1 MLRDNDLDAG
11 GSLAWMY
18 DKLPGGGVPGGE
30 GQSVRV
36 RISADFDSAF
46 ALIALAAEI
55 GDVPLGGAKA

>member
-1 MLRDNDLDAG
+1 
-11 GSLAWMY
+11 
-18 DKLPGGGVPGGE
+18 
-30 GQSVRV
+30 VRV